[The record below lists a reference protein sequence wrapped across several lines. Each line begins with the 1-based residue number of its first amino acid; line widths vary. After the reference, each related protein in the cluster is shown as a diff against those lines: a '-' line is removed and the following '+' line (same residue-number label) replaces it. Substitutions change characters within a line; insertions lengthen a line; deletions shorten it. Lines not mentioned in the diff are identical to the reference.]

1 MPTKEDNRMQQIK
14 ERGFLHGAL
23 QSHIWDTRIK
33 SANVT
38 KMERIFGYMLG
49 PFGVMLLQSIVN
61 SYFNQY
67 LTDVRGFTVSKGL
80 WIASFMV
87 VFPVVSKVIDA
98 VTNVIMAK
106 ILDRTTCRQGKLR
119 PWFILSLP
127 IIILSIYMMFSVP
140 SFGVKLQAVWVIVS
154 YNLFYSVGYT
164 MWYMAYEMS
173 AALST
178 RNVKQR
184 SGNSI
189 AGQITKNIG
198 TGIVSIT
205 FPLILQGIC
214 AAIGENLQVGYL
226 AVMSI
231 VCCVAVPLTFMQ
243 YFFTRERI
251 TEERRN
257 QFQDDP
263 TKIKTKEEGF
273 GRQLHAC
280 LKDKYWIMFILLI
293 MVYQILNAL
302 KSVSQVYYA
311 GWVVDGNSY
320 GNYAAI
326 QAKFTM
332 VAMAP
337 MGPMLLV
344 VVPMIKKFGR
354 RKMIILG
361 GIMAFVGATAA
372 FFSAGDSTLIV
383 YLGTAFSGIGG
394 MFYVYTMMSYLGDV
408 IDHVEYNKGIR
419 CEGMTAALVGFVHSL
434 SNGVGLGLFNLGLML
449 FKYRTPEKI
458 GVLENGVAQ
467 YADQNAGAVTWI
479 NFSYQGA
486 IALTGL
492 LFVVLFVFFFDIDKI
507 MPKVTR
513 ELEDRKKAECAAQG
527 IDYIPS
533 EELQRMELVEQK
545 AEAERNRVAELKA
558 RCEKKGLDFEAENK
572 KYLDKIARRHARKRR
587 HKTKNPF

>member
-1 MPTKEDNRMQQIK
+1 MQQTK

-98 VTNVIMAK
+98 VTNV
-106 ILDRTTCRQGKLR
+106 
-119 PWFILSLP
+119 LSLP
-127 IIILSIYMMFSVP
+127 IIILSIFMMFSVP
-140 SFGVKLQAVWVIVS
+140 AFGVKLQAVWVIVS

-198 TGIVSIT
+198 TGMVSIT

-214 AAIGENLQVGYL
+214 AAIGQNLQVGYL
-226 AVMSI
+226 TVMAI
-231 VCCVAVPLTFMQ
+231 MCCVAVPLTFMQ

-263 TKIKTKEEGF
+263 AKIKTKEAGF
-273 GRQLHAC
+273 GSQLRAC

-293 MVYQILNAL
+293 MIYQILNAL

-311 GWVVDGNSY
+311 GWVVHGNSY

-337 MGPMLLV
+337 MGPMLFV

-394 MFYVYTMMSYLGDV
+394 MFYVYTMMSYLGDA
-408 IDHVEYNKGIR
+408 IDHVEYTKGIR

-449 FKYRTPEKI
+449 FKYRMPEKI

-479 NFSYQGA
+479 NFSYQGV

-572 KYLDKIARRHARKRR
+572 KYLDKLARRHARKRR